1 MLRGYGLPVM
11 ASNAVAD
18 QASMMIPLL
27 GLGRPG
33 RDDHDNEGLEEG
45 VMVALTVPDTLV
57 DERPPR
63 PHIVAGRAS
72 S

>member
-27 GLGRPG
+27 GL
-33 RDDHDNEGLEEG
+33 
-45 VMVALTVPDTLV
+45 AAPDATITTMKGWRRV
-57 DERPPR
+57 
-63 PHIVAGRAS
+63 
-72 S
+72 